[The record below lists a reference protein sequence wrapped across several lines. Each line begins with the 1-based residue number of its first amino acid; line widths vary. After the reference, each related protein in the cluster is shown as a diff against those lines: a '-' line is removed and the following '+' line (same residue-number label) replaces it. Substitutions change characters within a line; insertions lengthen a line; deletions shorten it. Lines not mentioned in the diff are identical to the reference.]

1 MLHRLP
7 EFKGYT
13 VDRRLREFRRIV
25 FGEMPEFVPFESVR
39 GKELMAEMRKERQS
53 CRFCRHVKGTP
64 AGDNGDCRCSC
75 HRG

>member
-7 EFKGYT
+7 KFKGYT
-13 VDRRLREFRRIV
+13 VDRRLKEFRRLV
-25 FGEMPEFVPFESVR
+25 FGETPEFVAFDSDKGR
-39 GKELMAEMRKERQS
+39 ELMTEMRNKR

-64 AGDNGDCRCSC
+64 ASDNDNCRCSC

>member
-13 VDRRLREFRRIV
+13 VDRRLKEFRRLV
-25 FGEMPEFVPFESVR
+25 FGETPEFVPFDSDKGR
-39 GKELMAEMRKERQS
+39 ELMTEMRSKR

-64 AGDNGDCRCSC
+64 AADNDGCRCSC